1 MSVPVN
7 TGCCG
12 SCKLCARHRSRYSSP
27 TKITSRPFRTLWKQ
41 WPVRSLTTRR
51 IESELDDKLQT
62 PIGAGIEAWDS
73 SISRDQTESVQST
86 AGLHENHLIP
96 RFDTELDARNPWLRS
111 IVGYAFT
118 RTHFESWMLCRAGA
132 RARARTRVHVC
143 PVALLFVGEFPFEF
157 PSQEKS
163 KSIIVIL
170 CYI

>member
-62 PIGAGIEAWDS
+62 PIRAGIEAWDS

-96 RFDTELDARNPWLRS
+96 RFDTELDARNPWLRF
-111 IVGYAFT
+111 IVGYAFAT
-118 RTHFESWMLCRAGA
+118 RTHFETWMLCRWMCAYTCA
-132 RARARTRVHVC
+132 CVRTRSSS
-143 PVALLFVGEFPFEF
+143 LRRRIFRMQFRNL
-157 PSQEKS
+157 
-163 KSIIVIL
+163 SIWIS
-170 CYI
+170 